1 MSRFLITGAN
11 GQLGKSIQDAV
22 RDAKLYSRF
31 IFVGHKELDIT
42 DEDAVTKFMETNE
55 IEAVVNCAAYTNVAM
70 AETEEGSR
78 EAYECN
84 CEGVRVLT
92 KACQEKGIYLIHIS
106 TDYVFDGTKNTP
118 YLPSDNRNPLNEYGR
133 TKMYGEDHVLSYGK
147 GIVFRT
153 SWLFSEYG
161 KNFLTTMADRVN
173 MEKETHVVTDQI
185 GNPTYAGDLARFIV
199 RILAEEKYKGKS
211 GAYHFTNSGS
221 CSWYDLASFIEYQL
235 LVPSVKYSV
244 IRPTTSV
251 NYFTDNVARP
261 SYSVLNTEK
270 LADFGVECPRS
281 WIWAVEEC
289 CYRNLPEPHE
299 KERSIIGV
307 GK

>member
-1 MSRFLITGAN
+1 M
-11 GQLGKSIQDAV
+11 GKCI
-22 RDAKLYSRF
+22 RDAAADSRSYGC
-31 IFVGHKELDIT
+31 FVFAGHDKLDIT
-42 DEDAVTKFMETNE
+42 DAENVREILNE
-55 IEAVVNCAAYTNVAM
+55 NDVDAVVNCAAYTDVAGT
-70 AETEEGSR
+70 ETEEGTR
-78 EAYECN
+78 KAYDANCN
-84 CEGVRVLT
+84 GVRILT
-92 KACQEKGIYLIHIS
+92 EACAEKGIYLIHIS
-106 TDYVFDGTKNTP
+106 TDYVFDGSKNTP

-133 TKMYGEDHVLSYGK
+133 TKMYGEDCVLSYEK
-147 GIVFRT
+147 GIVIRT